1 MALVNT
7 NTDVTPV
14 TAGPLSI
21 DSNGVITLQ
30 ETLQLEHIQSHTV
43 CEEVKNCA
51 SALYRRKLLRNTVV
65 NDGPTTVTVTIS
77 KVVLDV
83 TTNDNLNGVKTS
95 ANTDVT
101 PAVTGPL
108 SKMLNVFTLA
118 QTHQV
123 DTYVVYHPGSRRKPS
138 KLRALQLQ
146 FW

>member
-21 DSNGVITLQ
+21 DSNGVITLRRKHYNWNIYN
-30 ETLQLEHIQSHTV
+30 HIQYV
-43 CEEVKNCA
+43 
-51 SALYRRKLLRNTVV
+51 RKSKIVHQQCTKQLLRNTVV
-65 NDGPTTVTVTIS
+65 NDGPTTVTATIS

-101 PAVTGPL
+101 PAVTGAI
-108 SKMLNVFTLA
+108 K
-118 QTHQV
+118 
-123 DTYVVYHPGSRRKPS
+123 
-138 KLRALQLQ
+138 
-146 FW
+146 